1 MEDGQ
6 APAPWRDKET
16 DSPSKPLKGAS
27 PVNSL
32 TLAHE
37 TEFGLLTSNDE
48 NELFCF
54 KPLHVWSFVI
64 AATGGA
70 YNICKV
76 LKRLPGPLERLKK
89 KMSSFFSSFSHE
101 NRQNIAAQIK
111 NHSTILFLAFSMT
124 YVMWSA
130 MPSCDLL
137 SCSVEHVCLIY
148 PTTNTKGPVTF
159 STKVCT
165 EEKQLVLKESQEVYW
180 LSNHPRPST
189 LVYQGAVCV
198 LLDWCFL
205 LECIF
210 RHTPSIAWFQMK
222 EDEVKML
229 WSHYFKRKT
238 SIHARGFVF
247 FPLKKQIQFLQ
258 LQRQNLFPLPMRL
271 GGKVLILL
279 WIQLPSILES
289 LLHMGRNARLF
300 SQLW

>member
-1 MEDGQ
+1 
-6 APAPWRDKET
+6 
-16 DSPSKPLKGAS
+16 
-27 PVNSL
+27 
-32 TLAHE
+32 
-37 TEFGLLTSNDE
+37 
-48 NELFCF
+48 
-54 KPLHVWSFVI
+54 
-64 AATGGA
+64 
-70 YNICKV
+70 
-76 LKRLPGPLERLKK
+76 
-89 KMSSFFSSFSHE
+89 MSSFFSSFSHE

-271 GGKVLILL
+271 GGKVLVLL